1 MKQTLKELK
10 EIGNLQV
17 QMGTSIPIPQLIT
30 LSENQQRRRIEQYYQ
45 QKEFH
50 IYKTLQQPQ
59 NTHSAPETMQC
70 IQRQLLSWVIKQ
82 T

>member
-30 LSENQQRRRIEQYYQ
+30 VRKSTKKN
-45 QKEFH
+45 
-50 IYKTLQQPQ
+50 
-59 NTHSAPETMQC
+59 
-70 IQRQLLSWVIKQ
+70 
-82 T
+82 